1 MLPMLVMG
9 IVLLVCGLL
18 LIRWFVAAEPRTLAL
33 AAKAAGVTILA
44 LLAAYLALT
53 GRIGWILGLL
63 PFLLL
68 LLRRVSSVG
77 AASLGGFSFGGPPR
91 MSNVRTPFL
100 EMRLDHE
107 TGELDG
113 DVVQG
118 AYAGRQLSAMSTDE
132 LLDLLRALRADE
144 RKSALLLEAYL
155 DRRCPDWR
163 TRSAGNDAGPGARQD
178 DGAATAGVSSA
189 EDAYRVLGLEPGAS
203 DAAIRE
209 AYHRLIASVHP
220 DKGGS
225 SFLAAQVNRAKDILL
240 GGKSAR

>member
-1 MLPMLVMG
+1 MLPMLVLG
-9 IVLLVCGLL
+9 IALLVCGLL
-18 LIRWFVAAEPRTLAL
+18 LVRWLVAAEPRTLAF
-33 AAKAAGVTILA
+33 AAKVAGTAMLA
-44 LLAAYLALT
+44 LLAAYLAMT
-53 GRIGWILGLL
+53 GRMGWIVGLL

-68 LLRRVSSVG
+68 LLRRMSWG
-77 AASLGGFSFGGPPR
+77 GLAGLGGFSSGATPR

-107 TGELDG
+107 TGDLDG

-118 AYAGRQLSAMSTDE
+118 PYAGRQLSAMSTDE
-132 LLDLLRALRADE
+132 LLELLRELRVQDK
-144 RKSALLLEAYL
+144 KSTLLLEAYL

-163 TRSAGNDAGPGARQD
+163 TRSTGNAGPGDRQD
-178 DGAATAGVSSA
+178 DGTAQAGVSSA

>member
-9 IVLLVCGLL
+9 IVLLLCGLL
-18 LIRWFVAAEPRTLAL
+18 LIRWFVVAEPRTLAL
-33 AAKAAGVTILA
+33 AAKTAGVTILA

-68 LLRRVSSVG
+68 LLRRVSSGG
-77 AASLGGFSFGGPPR
+77 AASLGGFSFGAPPR

-209 AYHRLIASVHP
+209 AHHRLIASVHP

>member
-9 IVLLVCGLL
+9 MVLLVCGLL
-18 LIRWFVAAEPRTLAL
+18 LIRWFIVAEPRTLTL
-33 AAKAAGVTILA
+33 AAKAAGVAILA

-68 LLRRVSSVG
+68 LLRRVGLGG
-77 AASLGGFSFGGPPR
+77 AASLGGFSLGATPR
-91 MSNVRTPFL
+91 MSNVRTRFL

-113 DVVQG
+113 DVTQG

-132 LLDLLRALRADE
+132 LLDLLRALHVDD

-163 TRSAGNDAGPGARQD
+163 TRSAGDDAGPGDRQD
-178 DGAATAGVSSA
+178 DGAAAAGVSSA

-240 GGKSAR
+240 SGKSAR

>member
-1 MLPMLVMG
+1 MLPMLVLG
-9 IVLLVCGLL
+9 IALLVCGLL
-18 LIRWFVAAEPRTLAL
+18 LVRWLVAAEPRTLAL
-33 AAKAAGVTILA
+33 AAKATGGAILA

-68 LLRRVSSVG
+68 LLRRMSGG
-77 AASLGGFSFGGPPR
+77 ATSLGGFSLGTPPR

-107 TGELDG
+107 TGDLDG
-113 DVVQG
+113 DVTQG

-132 LLDLLRALRADE
+132 LLELLRELRVQDK
-144 RKSALLLEAYL
+144 KSTLLLEAYL

-163 TRSAGNDAGPGARQD
+163 TRSTGNAGPGDRQD
-178 DGAATAGVSSA
+178 DGTAQAGVSSA